1 MEARGCAI
9 NSQYK
14 KGVLD
19 LCVLSMLT
27 KKDRYGYDISE
38 YLSRRIEIADGTVYP
53 LLRKLKS
60 DGYVTTYL
68 SEESGGP
75 PRKYYS
81 ITRTGRELYERER
94 AEWLAF
100 IKTVENLLSG
110 EDEDE

>member
-1 MEARGCAI
+1 M
-9 NSQYK
+9 
-14 KGVLD
+14 LD
-19 LCVLSMLT
+19 LLVLSMLM
-27 KKDRYGYDISE
+27 KKDRYGYDISD

-81 ITRTGRELYERER
+81 ITESGRELYRRER
-94 AEWLAF
+94 GEWLGF
-100 IKTVENLLSG
+100 IEAVEKLLSP
-110 EDEDE
+110 EENDE